1 MDKLVY
7 TAATG
12 LRARMAAQ
20 AAIANNMA
28 NASTTGFRADR
39 VVFDRIQLKGGGNQL
54 EARAPTSEEVTDADR
69 RMGAI
74 QQTGRPL
81 DVAVTNADSW
91 IAVQASDGS
100 EAYTRRGDLEVT
112 PSGVLQT
119 GDGFIVQGQSGPITV
134 PPYDSLSIA
143 ADGSITIV
151 PKGGDAK
158 NPEVLDRIKLAN
170 TKGSD
175 TVKGLDNLLRVRGG
189 GALPADLDAKL
200 QGGAIE
206 GSNVNMTQALVDMIE
221 NQRSYEVTANM
232 MKSAKDMDEGGASVM
247 RLPS

>member
-12 LRARMAAQ
+12 LRAHMAAQ

-39 VVFDRIQLKGGGNQL
+39 VVFDRIELKGGGAAL
-54 EARAPTSEEVTDADR
+54 EARAPTSEEITDADR
-69 RMGAI
+69 RAGAV

-81 DVAVTNADSW
+81 DVAVTGDAW
-91 IAVQASDGS
+91 LAVQAADGS
-100 EAYTRRGDLEVT
+100 EAYTRRGDLSVSE
-112 PSGVLQT
+112 SGVLQT
-119 GDGFIVQGQSGPITV
+119 GDGFLVMGSGGPVTL
-134 PPYDSLSIA
+134 PPADKISIA
-143 ADGSITIV
+143 ADGSISVV
-151 PKGGDAK
+151 PQGGDP
-158 NPEVLDRIKLAN
+158 NQPQVMDRLKLAS

-189 GALPADLDAKL
+189 GALPQDMDATV
-200 QGGAIE
+200 QAGALE
-206 GSNVNMTQALVDMIE
+206 GSNVNMTEALVDMIE
-221 NQRSYEVTANM
+221 NQRSYEVQANIL
-232 MKSAKDMDEGGASVM
+232 KEARTMDESGASLM

>member
-12 LRARMAAQ
+12 LRAHMAAQ

-28 NASTTGFRADR
+28 NGSTTGFRADR
-39 VVFDRIQLKGGGNQL
+39 VVFDRIELKGGGAQIA
-54 EARAPTSEEVTDADR
+54 ARMPSAEEVTDADR
-69 RMGAI
+69 TAGAI

-81 DVAVTNADSW
+81 DVAVAGDAW
-91 IAVQASDGS
+91 IAVQAADGQ
-100 EAYTRRGDLEVT
+100 EAYTRRGDLEIA

-119 GDGFIVQGQSGPITV
+119 GDGHIVMGQSGPITL
-134 PPYDSLSIA
+134 PPASSVSIG

-151 PKGGDAK
+151 PQGADASQTQIVDK
-158 NPEVLDRIKLAN
+158 LKLASA
-170 TKGSD
+170 KGTD
-175 TVKGLDNLLRVRGG
+175 TVKGLDNLLYVRGG
-189 GALPADLDAKL
+189 GTLPEDLDARV
-200 QGGAIE
+200 QGGALE

-221 NQRSYEVTANM
+221 NQRSYEVTANL
-232 MKSAKDMDEGGASVM
+232 MKSAKDMDESSTSLL

>member
-12 LRARMAAQ
+12 LRAHMAAQ

-28 NASTTGFRADR
+28 NGSTTGFRADR
-39 VVFDRIQLKGGGNQL
+39 VVFDRIELKGGPAQIA
-54 EARAPTSEEVTDADR
+54 ARMPTAEEVTDADR
-69 RMGAI
+69 SAGAI

-81 DVAVTNADSW
+81 DVAVSGDAW
-91 IAVQASDGS
+91 IAVQAADGQ
-100 EAYTRRGDLEVT
+100 EAYTRRGDLEIA

-119 GDGFIVQGQSGPITV
+119 GDGHIVMGQSGPITL
-134 PPYDSLSIA
+134 PPAASVSIG

-151 PKGGDAK
+151 PQGADASQTQIVDK
-158 NPEVLDRIKLAN
+158 LKLASA
-170 TKGSD
+170 KGTD
-175 TVKGLDNLLRVRGG
+175 TVKGLDNLLYVRGG
-189 GALPADLDAKL
+189 GTLPEDLDARV
-200 QGGAIE
+200 QGGALE

-221 NQRSYEVTANM
+221 NQRSYEVTANLI
-232 MKSAKDMDEGGASVM
+232 KSAKDMDESSTSLL

>member
-12 LRARMAAQ
+12 LRAHMAAQ

-28 NASTTGFRADR
+28 NGSTTGFRADR
-39 VVFDRIQLKGGGNQL
+39 VVFDRIELKGGGAQIA
-54 EARAPTSEEVTDADR
+54 ARMPSVEEVTDADR
-69 RMGAI
+69 TAGAI

-81 DVAVTNADSW
+81 DVAVSGDAW
-91 IAVQASDGS
+91 IAVQAADGQ
-100 EAYTRRGDLEVT
+100 EAYTRRGDLEIA

-119 GDGFIVQGQSGPITV
+119 GDGHIVMGQSGPITL
-134 PPYDSLSIA
+134 PPASSVSIG

-151 PKGGDAK
+151 PQGADASQTQIVDK
-158 NPEVLDRIKLAN
+158 LKLASA
-170 TKGSD
+170 KGTD
-175 TVKGLDNLLRVRGG
+175 TVKGLDNLLYVRGG
-189 GALPADLDAKL
+189 GTLPEDLDARV
-200 QGGAIE
+200 QGGALE

-221 NQRSYEVTANM
+221 NQRSYEVTANL
-232 MKSAKDMDEGGASVM
+232 MKSAKDMDESSTSLL

>member
-39 VVFDRIQLKGGGNQL
+39 VTFDQVLLKGGGQTL
-54 EARAPTSEEVTDADR
+54 EARMPASEEVTDADR
-69 RMGAI
+69 NPGAI

-81 DVAVTNADSW
+81 DVALNGRDAW
-91 IAVQASDGS
+91 LAVQASDGS
-100 EAYTRRGDLEVT
+100 EAYTRRGDLTVAA
-112 PSGVLQT
+112 SGVLQT
-119 GDGFIVQGQSGPITV
+119 GDGFIVQGQSGPITL
-134 PPYDSLSIA
+134 PPYKSLTIA
-143 ADGSITIV
+143 ADGQLSIV
-151 PKGGDAK
+151 PSAGGEPQVVD
-158 NPEVLDRIKLAN
+158 KLKLVSARG
-170 TKGSD
+170 TD

-189 GALPADLDAKL
+189 GALPDDLDAQL
-200 QGGAIE
+200 TAGALE
-206 GSNVNMTQALVDMIE
+206 GSNVDMTQALVDMIE
-221 NQRSYEVTANM
+221 NQRSYEMTASL